1 MGTFETHIK
10 KISFLII
17 ISLSVIITNEV
28 LAQNF
33 QHRKKF
39 YIDNTQ
45 VQGSVDHTNFP
56 VLVSFTDPSFATISN
71 SGYVTNSNGYDIV
84 FTSSDGLTQ
93 LDHELTNY
101 DPTTGQVS
109 AWVRFPSLST
119 TSDTYFFIYFGNPS
133 VSSDLSTNS
142 TWSNE
147 FSGVYHLDNGSNDA
161 TSNAN
166 NCTNYAVSYTT
177 GVTQIDGSSVFD
189 TSSDYLS
196 CGNNSSITPSSAI
209 TVSAWVY
216 SVDDNTDWDV
226 IGGTTTDTNWD
237 DGYALYI
244 DDKSNVRF
252 SINGYNNEYAQ
263 SDISMVETWNY
274 VVGTY
279 DKDAGGTDEVKIY
292 VNGIKGDRD
301 GELS

>member
-1 MGTFETHIK
+1 MLYFPRP
-10 KISFLII
+10 LII
-17 ISLSVIITNEV
+17 ISLSVIITDEV

-45 VQGSVDHTNFP
+45 VQGSADHTNFP

-101 DPTTGQVS
+101 DPITGQVS

-119 TSDTYFFIYFGNPS
+119 ASDTYFFIYFGNPS

-166 NCTNYAVSYTT
+166 NCTDYAVSYTT

-196 CGNNSSITPSSAI
+196 CGNNSSISPSSAI

-216 SVDDNTDWDV
+216 SVDDISDWESV
-226 IGGTTTDTNWD
+226 GGITTDDGWS
-237 DGYALYI
+237 DGYGLFFNKSKLGFYI
-244 DDKSNVRF
+244 NRYDNFAES
-252 SINGYNNEYAQ
+252 E
-263 SDISMVETWNY
+263 ISMVETWNY
-274 VVGTY
+274 VVGT
-279 DKDAGGTDEVKIY
+279 
-292 VNGIKGDRD
+292 
-301 GELS
+301 